1 MGHFEDLLTYKVD
14 FNNFAPDG
22 KLLKGSLWHGS
33 SHRIPRPGERVLLC
47 DGEGN
52 RCEGTVHDLRGVILR
67 FELDDSTWATDQR
80 TVAVVGTSSGNVIG
94 VWSPGQPE
102 SS

>member
-14 FNNFAPDG
+14 FNHFDKDG

-52 RCEGTVHDLRGVILR
+52 RCEATVHDLRGVILR
-67 FELDDSTWATDQR
+67 FELDDATWATDQP
-80 TVAVVGTSSGNVIG
+80 TVAVAGAGSDSVIG
-94 VWSPGQPE
+94 VWSTGKSE
-102 SS
+102 S